1 MSALL
6 NSLLD
11 VPPPPPP
18 KVTIEEVPDEELP
31 HFINSSLHDPLYSP
45 RSHGLSPDFM
55 AQIREAA
62 ESPTPL
68 SAFLQNPESVRLLR
82 KASSIRSRS
91 RSKSKNGSVRSPA
104 PSSAPLSPGM
114 STPGMT
120 PSMTPGPTPSMTA
133 GMSPRPAPRAGPSG
147 HSSSSSSDREHR
159 PRDRASVKSKPNSSK
174 AASDEL
180 MSLVLAESE
189 RQARHLRA
197 LLRQSNA
204 RLDAEA
210 RRADSSTSRAV
221 QAEEQLREMRARA
234 ERAEAA
240 QHASALEAAKAKEE
254 IKRVQLVADT
264 TERERQR
271 LSGDVQRLERE
282 KREADQKAAEARD
295 AARKWQGA
303 LRDQQAWEDGRAEGR
318 ALALRRR
325 FEDGRADGFEEG
337 REMGFEEGFADG
349 RREGEDIGREDGF
362 REGRAKGFEE
372 GRRAERSQRF
382 QAVKGHH
389 SGPSTSTFNEFLY
402 DDLDMD
408 HVVRSAPVTVPNSQ
422 TTRDDDRIRQWA
434 ASTETSI
441 QSTSP
446 PKSRPN
452 WLRRKIHTDP
462 R

>member
-1 MSALL
+1 MST
-6 NSLLD
+6 LLD

-31 HFINSSLHDPLYSP
+31 RFINTSLHDPLYSP
-45 RSHGLSPDFM
+45 RSHGPGLSPDFM

-104 PSSAPLSPGM
+104 PSSALLSPGL

-120 PSMTPGPTPSMTA
+120 PSLTPGTT
-133 GMSPRPAPRAGPSG
+133 PRPTPRAGPSG

-159 PRDRASVKSKPNSSK
+159 PRDRDRASVKNGKTTSKV
-174 AASDEL
+174 ASDEL

-210 RRADSSTSRAV
+210 RRADSATSRAA
-221 QAEEQLREMRARA
+221 QAEEQLREMKARA
-234 ERAEAA
+234 ERAEAEK
-240 QHASALEAAKAKEE
+240 HASTLEAMKAKEE

-264 TERERQR
+264 AERDRQR
-271 LSGDVQRLERE
+271 LAGDVQRLERE

-337 REMGFEEGFADG
+337 RDVGFEEGFADG
-349 RREGEDIGREDGF
+349 RREGEDVGREEGF

-382 QAVKGHH
+382 QAVRGHH
-389 SGPSTSTFNEFLY
+389 SGPSTSTFQDGFLY
-402 DDLDMD
+402 DDLDLD

-434 ASTETSI
+434 ASTETSV
-441 QSTSP
+441 QSNSP
-446 PKSRPN
+446 PKSRPTN